1 MALCSQRS
9 QLSRLSTCYVPFKPC
24 TLRCCCGM
32 QPRESAHITSIVV

>member
-9 QLSRLSTCYVPFKPC
+9 QLSRLSTCYLPFKPC

-32 QPRESAHITSIVV
+32 QPRESAHITSIVF